1 MSAFWK
7 TPIVVLAI
15 MSWMAAPPKSL
26 GEAAQREAFR
36 RQLTGKPHATLTN
49 IGQPLEIPLVPSV
62 APPAAGDDA
71 TAQAAGADKAPPKPG
86 ADQAPVKD
94 EKWWRDKIG
103 TANDTLKRDQM
114 MGEALQSKIN
124 SLRRDSVN
132 FDDPN
137 KQRKAREELQAAL
150 TELDRN
156 QKIVTED
163 QKAVSA
169 IQDDARRANVPA
181 SWIR

>member
-1 MSAFWK
+1 
-7 TPIVVLAI
+7 
-15 MSWMAAPPKSL
+15 
-26 GEAAQREAFR
+26 
-36 RQLTGKPHATLTN
+36 
-49 IGQPLEIPLVPSV
+49 
-62 APPAAGDDA
+62 
-71 TAQAAGADKAPPKPG
+71 
-86 ADQAPVKD
+86 
-94 EKWWRDKIG
+94 
-103 TANDTLKRDQM
+103 M